1 MGMRLMLN
9 FLMAKSMK
17 NEPNM
22 QEMIDFIRKT
32 TPAKIAEELASVQP
46 MDEAG
51 KALGKLIE
59 ILDEA
64 GPNSVLVITPGKET
78 NE

>member
-1 MGMRLMLN
+1 MSEN
-9 FLMAKSMK
+9 I
-17 NEPNM
+17 
-22 QEMIDFIRKT
+22 QEMIDQIRKMT
-32 TPAKIAEELASVQP
+32 STKIAEDLVSVQP

-51 KALGKLIE
+51 KAVGKIIE

-64 GPNSVLVITPGKET
+64 GPNSALVITSGKEK